1 MTSKMMYN
9 IFSVIHFLTRIDR
22 IMDKMTDSI
31 LYILTPATNASG
43 LQCPDSQILMV
54 YHDIIR
60 DVTKYIL
67 VIPFFLVL
75 FSVKSD
81 LNAYSLETVQY
92 IRKITADSR
101 SGELI
106 ICILT

>member
-1 MTSKMMYN
+1 
-9 IFSVIHFLTRIDR
+9 
-22 IMDKMTDSI
+22 MDKMTDSI

-81 LNAYSLETVQY
+81 LKRLSLENGTRYQKNNRRFKAGTLDY
-92 IRKITADSR
+92 TMF
-101 SGELI
+101 
-106 ICILT
+106 